1 MLLIVVRQHISLIYA
16 TLASVDPLW
25 VWSMS
30 VSSCYEENENVPT
43 NPGSCSDT
51 VFCKE
56 AHVCIN
62 IVKHSNRHG
71 HSNTVNVCQRL
82 LRGK

>member
-30 VSSCYEENENVPT
+30 VSGCYEENENVST
-43 NPGSCSDT
+43 NPARELQCYC
-51 VFCKE
+51 VF
-56 AHVCIN
+56 
-62 IVKHSNRHG
+62 
-71 HSNTVNVCQRL
+71 HSNTRVH
-82 LRGK
+82 